1 MATAISKTTRQY
13 KDLDLNFT
21 VHPVTKDIN
30 KHKDHL
36 AVINAVKN
44 LILLNH
50 YEKPFHPEIGSNI
63 RALLFEN
70 LDNITA
76 LSLEREIQQTIRN
89 FEPRVDVKE
98 IKITPDFRENGF
110 SVTITFY
117 IINRTEPVTI
127 DFFLERVR

>member
-1 MATAISKTTRQY
+1 MATAITKTTRQY

-36 AVINAVKN
+36 AVINSVKN

>member
-1 MATAISKTTRQY
+1 MATAITKTTREY
-13 KDLDLNFT
+13 KDLDLNFSI
-21 VHPVTKDIN
+21 HPVTKDIN
-30 KHKDHL
+30 KHKDYL
-36 AVINAVKN
+36 AVINSVKN
-44 LILLNH
+44 LVLLNH

-63 RALLFEN
+63 KALLFEN

-89 FEPRVDVKE
+89 FEPRVD
-98 IKITPDFRENGF
+98 IKSIQITPDFRENGF